1 MRTAQVLAALAL
13 SPALAHAVVLVAIDG
28 TAAVMNMGDEFL
40 CVTFDWWPE
49 NKCDY
54 GVCPWEKSG
63 TPFVDLDSPRLR
75 SALAGLGPVT
85 LRIGGT
91 PQDNITYAVG
101 VDADGACP
109 GYSPAPP
116 ALGNNFTGGCLTQER
131 WDLLAGDFCGPS
143 TECRLVFG
151 VSVLNGRDRYPQM
164 WEYPCPGDW
173 NSSNAKALIDYSAAQ
188 GYALWGFELGN
199 EVGCLSAEQYAA
211 DVATLAGLV
220 KGAYGSD
227 PAALPRIIAT
237 DQIGWGPDFFETFV
251 GLVGG
256 VVDVI
261 TWHEYPLSPGYNN
274 PALDKNIVRPRP
286 NFTAPWL
293 RHHY

>member
-1 MRTAQVLAALAL
+1 MRFLTTVALTPGLALA
-13 SPALAHAVVLVAIDG
+13 VVRVVIDG
-28 TAAVMNMGDEFL
+28 SAPVMNMGDEFL

-54 GVCPWEKSG
+54 GVCGWENSG
-63 TPFVDLDSPRLR
+63 TPFVDLNSPRLR

-101 VDADGACP
+101 ADAGGACP
-109 GYSPAPP
+109 GYSPAAPTP
-116 ALGNNFTGGCLTQER
+116 GNNFTGGCLTQER

-151 VSVLNGRDRYPQM
+151 ISVLNGRDRYPQM
-164 WEYPCPGDW
+164 WEFDCPGAW
-173 NSSNAKALIDYSAAQ
+173 NSSNAAALVEYSAAK

-211 DVATLAGLV
+211 DVTSLAGLV
-220 KGAYGSD
+220 RGAYASQGS
-227 PAALPRIIAT
+227 AAPRIIAT
-237 DQIGWGPDFFETFV
+237 DQVGWEPEFFETFV

-261 TWHEYPLSPGYNN
+261 SWHEYPLGPGYNN
-274 PALDKNIVRPRP
+274 PDLDKNMVSISPL
-286 NFTAPWL
+286 APKWL
-293 RHHY
+293 CG